1 MKVKNLSVKFD
12 KEILKDVSF
21 ETEKTGI
28 YCISAP
34 SGSGKTTLF
43 NAIANEV
50 EFTGTIDEQGK
61 VAYLFQE
68 DTLLPWL
75 TLRENVI
82 LPLEKE
88 KYDLAD
94 LYIKKFGLFFDKE
107 KRPAELSGGQKRRA
121 AIARVLAFGGDTFL
135 LDEPFK
141 GLDEENVQIVFNVL
155 KEISKSALIIVIT
168 HEKSDVEKLDAKILD
183 IAF

>member
-12 KEILKDVSF
+12 KVIISNVSF
-21 ETEKTGI
+21 QTEKTGI
-28 YCISAP
+28 YCIVAP
-34 SGSGKTTLF
+34 SGAGKTTLF

-50 EFTGTIDEQGK
+50 EFFGEITEQGK

-88 KYDLAD
+88 KYNLAD
-94 LYIKKFGLFFDKE
+94 YYIKKFGLFYEQE

-121 AIARVLAFGGDTFL
+121 AIARTLAFGGDTFL

-141 GLDEENVQIVFNVL
+141 GLDEENIQIVVNEL
-155 KEISKSALIIVIT
+155 KEISKSSLLIVIT
-168 HEKSDVEKLDAKILD
+168 HEKSDVEKLNAQLLD